1 MNTIGGMNFLLTVLF
16 DLAIFLFLTRFL
28 LQLVQA
34 DFYNPISQSV
44 VRFTHPVLA
53 PLQRIIPS
61 VGRFNVA
68 ALLIIIALLMVKIVT
83 LLSLQGISVGGQV
96 LTLYAVHSAADLLL
110 KYLYWAV
117 IARVV
122 LSWIA
127 PDPRQP
133 FTAIVADITEPL
145 MAPVRRILP
154 SLGGLDFS
162 PIVVLLGLQFVR
174 ILLGS

>member
-1 MNTIGGMNFLLTVLF
+1 MNTSDGFSFLITVLF
-16 DLAIFLFLTRFL
+16 DLTIFLFLTRFL

-44 VRFTHPVLA
+44 VRVTHPILA
-53 PLQRIIPS
+53 PLQKIIPS
-61 VGRFNVA
+61 IGRFNIA
-68 ALLIIIALLMVKIVT
+68 ALLVLVAILMVKLVT
-83 LLSLQGISVGGQV
+83 MLSLRGLVADGQV
-96 LTLYAVHSAADLLL
+96 LMLLAVHSAADMLL

-145 MAPVRRILP
+145 MAPVRNVLP
-154 SLGGLDFS
+154 SMGGLDFS

-174 ILLGS
+174 VLIS

>member
-1 MNTIGGMNFLLTVLF
+1 MNTSDGFSFLITVLF
-16 DLAIFLFLTRFL
+16 DLTIFLFLTRFL

-44 VRFTHPVLA
+44 VRVTHPILA
-53 PLQRIIPS
+53 PLQKIIPS
-61 VGRFNVA
+61 IGRFNIA
-68 ALLIIIALLMVKIVT
+68 ALLVLVAILMVKLVT
-83 LLSLQGISVGGQV
+83 MLSLRGLVADGQV
-96 LTLYAVHSAADLLL
+96 LMLLAVHSAADMLL

-145 MAPVRRILP
+145 MAPVRNVLP
-154 SLGGLDFS
+154 SMGGLDFS
-162 PIVVLLGLQFVR
+162 PIIVLLGLQFVR
-174 ILLGS
+174 VLIS